1 MKLKGS
7 VVVGTHNGLFH
18 SDEVVACAIIKLM
31 VEKLYSS
38 QDKVRI
44 IRTRDLDILN
54 SECDYV
60 VDVGGGKFDHHQ
72 KGGNGQR
79 IDGTKYASAGLVWK
93 EFGYVIL
100 HFMQS
105 LSIEEIN
112 ETFNLIDENV
122 IKKVDMEDNGELTS
136 EHIFSYIR
144 NFLPNWNEENPDYDK
159 AFNEALKVTSSV
171 LSSAISKSISMVQG
185 KTEINNRLHSIA
197 NRMDNVLLLPCQT
210 IDWLEPTIT
219 FNETNPDEA
228 VDFVV
233 FPYPNGGYALQCVP
247 RSLAEKFSQRITLP
261 SSWAG
266 ETENLSKITSVK
278 SATFCHPGRFFAR
291 ASDFDDIIT
300 MCRLATLE
308 KEKFRKI

>member
-1 MKLKGS
+1 MQLKEN
-7 VVVGTHNGLFH
+7 VVIGTHNGIFH

-38 QDKVRI
+38 QDKVKI
-44 IRTRDLDILN
+44 IRTRDLNILN

-100 HFMQS
+100 YFMKT
-105 LSIEEIN
+105 LSIEQIN
-112 ETFNLIDENV
+112 EIFNLIDENV
-122 IKKVDMEDNGELTS
+122 IKKVDMEDNGVYTN
-136 EHIFSYIR
+136 EHIFSYIK
-144 NFLPNWNEENPDYDK
+144 NFLPNWDEENPDYDN
-159 AFNEALKVTSSV
+159 AFNEALKVTSTV
-171 LSSAISKSISMVQG
+171 LSSVISKSISMVQG
-185 KTEINNRLHSIA
+185 KTEINNRLHSTV
-197 NRMDNVLLLPCQT
+197 NRMDNILFLPCQT
-210 IDWLEPTIT
+210 IDWLEPTVT
-219 FNETNPDEA
+219 FNEENPSEA

-247 RSLAEKFSQRITLP
+247 RSLAEKFSQRIILP

-266 ETENLSKITSVK
+266 ETENLPEITNVK
-278 SATFCHPGRFFAR
+278 SAQFCHQARFFAR
-291 ASDFDDIIT
+291 ADDFEDIIT

-308 KEKFRKI
+308 NEKFRKI